1 MREASLF
8 LVQGIVARRTRLEML
23 GANVEFVEFVERTGW
38 AGSIRGARPAHD
50 NTSPHSGRR
59 TSGAGVR

>member
-23 GANVEFVEFVERTGW
+23 GANVEFVERTGW